1 MPSRVIPKL
10 LDIYLTILLSCTNMY
25 VQVNIRTQMQQIH
38 SKQKMNITDVRQKIK
53 QVFDDVYE
61 EQSKRV
67 IVEKSGIVV
76 GGVVSP
82 YDLRRLDELDKKRE
96 QFFRLRDEM
105 SQKFNDESE
114 EEILENAAQAVR
126 DVRHQTYKE
135 KQVSKTLE

>member
-1 MPSRVIPKL
+1 
-10 LDIYLTILLSCTNMY
+10 MY